1 MDENTVVDEMNDVEE
16 EKQEEEEVL
25 TCPVCG
31 EEVEPGTEN
40 CPLCGAPVGTLEN
53 NDVSGTSI
61 DNSAAI
67 DAMLQ
72 SAAMLVEESASL
84 GVELDDDEEPEED
97 GEDEEYDY
105 DEEGEEGDPMEPVSA
120 AAMPTDL
127 TAEQKSQIEAG
138 GMISLSTG
146 APPAAARA
154 PKKAPKPK
162 QPKPKQPPKP
172 KKKAKDEPAPE
183 PVLYNMDESGNAL
196 PDDLEEAPYTPPSQK
211 TKKPKSKRKSTSP
224 VLVVLTAIVALA
236 LGCTAGFFGKTMF
249 FPDVVVPEC
258 QEFAE
263 RAVLGVNTVTGQS
276 ELYVAEAYVSES
288 EDTAQCVFRAIVD
301 SGEGTGKACWYRV
314 KVYSDA
320 PDTVRIY
327 LELDMDKYNAMM
339 NSDDQEQRIQA
350 SVLMSNQQ
358 ELDRCI
364 SEIRSGSGSW
374 SAANVG
380 MLNEALRPSAEESD
394 E

>member
-1 MDENTVVDEMNDVEE
+1 MDENTVVDEMNDE
-16 EKQEEEEVL
+16 QEEQQKEEVL

-72 SAAMLVEESASL
+72 SAAMLVEESSSL
-84 GVELDDDEEPEED
+84 GVELDDDEPEENVE
-97 GEDEEYDY
+97 GEEYEDI
-105 DEEGEEGDPMEPVSA
+105 DEEGEDMDPMEPVNA
-120 AAMPTDL
+120 PAMPADL
-127 TAEQKSQIEAG
+127 TDEQKSQIEAG
-138 GMISLSTG
+138 GMINLSSG
-146 APPAAARA
+146 APPAA
-154 PKKAPKPK
+154 PKKAPKSK

-172 KKKAKDEPAPE
+172 KKKSKEPAPE

-196 PDDLEEAPYTPPSQK
+196 PDDLEEAPYIAP
-211 TKKPKSKRKSTSP
+211 TKKPAKTKKRKSTSP
-224 VLVVLTAIVALA
+224 ALVVLTAIVALA
-236 LGCTAGFFGKTMF
+236 LGCVAGFYGKTMF
-249 FPDVVVPEC
+249 FPDAAVPEC

-263 RAVLGVNTVTGQS
+263 RAVLGVNKVTGQS
-276 ELYVAEAYVSES
+276 ELYVAEAYVRES
-288 EDTAQCVFRAIVD
+288 EDATQCVFRAIVD
-301 SGEGTGKACWYRV
+301 SGDGSGEACWYRV

-327 LELDMDKYNAMM
+327 IELDMDKYNAMM
-339 NSDDQEQRIQA
+339 NSDDQEQKVQA

-358 ELDRCI
+358 ELERCI
-364 SEIRSGSGSW
+364 SEIRSGSW
-374 SAANVG
+374 SAANVD
-380 MLNEALRPSAEESD
+380 MLNESLRPSAEESD
-394 E
+394 K

>member
-1 MDENTVVDEMNDVEE
+1 MDENTVVDEMNDAQEE
-16 EKQEEEEVL
+16 QQEEEVL

-40 CPLCGAPVGTLEN
+40 CPLCGAPVGTLES

-84 GVELDDDEEPEED
+84 GVELDEEEEED
-97 GEDEEYDY
+97 NEGEEYADV
-105 DEEGEEGDPMEPVSA
+105 DEEGEEMDPMEPVNSSA
-120 AAMPTDL
+120 MTTDL
-127 TAEQKSQIEAG
+127 TAEQRSQIEAG
-138 GMISLSTG
+138 GMISLSG
-146 APPAAARA
+146 APPAAAPA

-162 QPKPKQPPKP
+162 QPPKPKPPKP
-172 KKKAKDEPAPE
+172 PKKKVKEEPAPE
-183 PVLYNMDESGNAL
+183 PVLYNVDENGNAL
-196 PDDLEEAPYTPPSQK
+196 PDDLQEAPYVSPSPRPTSSK
-211 TKKPKSKRKSTSP
+211 RKRKSTSP
-224 VLVVLTAIVALA
+224 ALVVLTAIVALA
-236 LGCTAGFFGKTMF
+236 LGCAAGFFGKTML

-263 RAVLGVNTVTGQS
+263 RAVLGVNTVIGQN
-276 ELYVAEAYVSES
+276 ELYVAEAYVKES
-288 EDTAQCVFRAIVD
+288 EDAAQCVFRAIVD
-301 SGEGTGKACWYRV
+301 SGDGTGKACWYRV

-320 PDTVRIY
+320 PDTVRVY
-327 LELDMDKYNAMM
+327 MELDMDKYNAMM

-358 ELDRCI
+358 ELERCI
-364 SEIRSGSGSW
+364 SEIRSGSW
-374 SAANVG
+374 STANVG
-380 MLNEALRPSAEESD
+380 MLNESLRPVPEEGSK
-394 E
+394 

>member
-105 DEEGEEGDPMEPVSA
+105 DEEGEEGDPMEPDGA

-146 APPAAARA
+146 APPAAPA
-154 PKKAPKPK
+154 PKKKAKP
-162 QPKPKQPPKP
+162 PKPKQPPKP
-172 KKKAKDEPAPE
+172 KKKSKEPAPE

-196 PDDLEEAPYTPPSQK
+196 PDDLQEAPYTSPSPK
-211 TKKPKSKRKSTSP
+211 TSKPKSKRKSTSP
-224 VLVVLTAIVALA
+224 ALVVLTAIVALA
-236 LGCTAGFFGKTMF
+236 LGCAAGFYGKTVL
-249 FPDVVVPEC
+249 FPDAAVPQC

-263 RAVLGVNTVTGQS
+263 RAVLGVNSVSGQS
-276 ELYVAEAYVSES
+276 ELYVAEAYVKES
-288 EDTAQCVFRAIVD
+288 EDATQCVFRAIVD
-301 SGEGTGKACWYRV
+301 SGDGTGKACWYRV

-364 SEIRSGSGSW
+364 SEIRSGSW
-374 SAANVG
+374 SAANVS
-380 MLNEALRPSAEESD
+380 MLNESLRPAPEEGD
-394 E
+394 K